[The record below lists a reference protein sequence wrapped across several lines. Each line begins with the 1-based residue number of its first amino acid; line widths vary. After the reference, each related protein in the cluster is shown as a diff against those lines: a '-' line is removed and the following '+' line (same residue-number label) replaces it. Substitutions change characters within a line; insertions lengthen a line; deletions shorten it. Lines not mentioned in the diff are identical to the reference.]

1 MGTNEL
7 ISEIQRLP
15 INKRM
20 MVVELILKSIRQG
33 ELKKQMESAVDT
45 LMDDYHSDKELTAFT
60 KIDFENFYE
69 AR

>member
-33 ELKKQMESAVDT
+33 ELKKQMENAVDT
-45 LMDDYHSDKELTAFT
+45 LMDDYRSDKELTAFT

>member
-1 MGTNEL
+1 
-7 ISEIQRLP
+7 
-15 INKRM
+15 

-33 ELKKQMESAVDT
+33 ELKKQMENAVDT
-45 LMDDYHSDKELTAFT
+45 LMDDYRSDKELTAFT